1 MKIKKE
7 ESSLKDWLKES
18 SVKKVVAL
26 LSLVVLL
33 YLLRHVLNLI
43 LLTFIFTYLFH
54 AWYQFLGRHSR
65 FAHKPRLFLI
75 YGSFLSI
82 IMIVGYKYTP
92 IVFKEISDILTTIS
106 SFHLKDYQE
115 MMPERVYVALMD
127 LNIGSYVRESGNY
140 LIENLANIGGFT
152 IQIVIALILSFIF
165 ISDKERIIS
174 FVSKLEYSSVGSY
187 YVIYREFGRNFI
199 STFGKVVQVQLLIA
213 GANALLSLVGL
224 WILGFPQLI
233 GLTIMIFF
241 FGLIPVAGVL
251 ISLVPLAVI
260 GFQIGGLVKVIHV
273 MIMVGVIH
281 GVENYFLNPK
291 LYSMKM
297 KLPIFVTLSVLLVSE
312 HLFGVWGLL
321 LGIPLFMFL
330 LDMMKF
336 PKEQVSEE
344 KKRV

>member
-1 MKIKKE
+1 MRE
-7 ESSLKDWLKES
+7 WLKES
-18 SVKKVVAL
+18 SVRKVVAL
-26 LSLVVLL
+26 GSMVVML

-54 AWYQFLGRHSR
+54 AWYQFLGKHTKLT
-65 FAHKPRLFLI
+65 HKPRLFLM
-75 YGSFLSI
+75 YGSFLSVLS
-82 IMIVGYKYTP
+82 IVGYKYTP
-92 IVFKEISDILTTIS
+92 MVFKEISDILTTIS
-106 SFHLKDYQE
+106 SFHLNDYEE
-115 MMPERVYVALMD
+115 MLPERVYSALID

-152 IQIVIALILSFIF
+152 IQVMIALILSFIF
-165 ISDKERIIS
+165 ISDKEKIIG
-174 FVSKLEYSSVGSY
+174 FVSKLEHSSVGTY

-213 GANALLSLVGL
+213 GANALLSFIGL

-251 ISLVPLAVI
+251 ISLIPLAVI
-260 GFQIGGLVKVIHV
+260 GFQIGGIVKVIHV
-273 MIMVGVIH
+273 IVMVALVH

-312 HLFGVWGLL
+312 HLFGIWGLL

-330 LDMMKF
+330 LDVMRF
-336 PKEQVSEE
+336 PKEPV
-344 KKRV
+344 K